1 MATMP
6 QKRLVA
12 YSRVTIWGFLVA
24 LLMALA
30 FCGSGLRALA
40 VDVFAINVTP
50 RNFGIFVEP
59 PAWLIGGLLLAF
71 AAFLFLVG
79 ISELARYLKP
89 SAEIVIDGDGIAS
102 FGLLGERRFAW
113 RDLIAVDAGSDQ
125 VSLKVRGKGRVPPP
139 DVRIHFDRLD
149 IDRGAILST
158 IWANR
163 PDLLPKRFSSVD
175 A

>member
-1 MATMP
+1 MP

-12 YSRVTIWGFLVA
+12 HSRVSVWGFLVA
-24 LLMALA
+24 LTLALA
-30 FCGSGLRALA
+30 FLVSGIRAAA
-40 VDVFAINVTP
+40 VKMTP
-50 RNFGIFVEP
+50 QKLGVFVEP
-59 PAWLIGGLLLAF
+59 PPWLIGGLLLAF
-71 AAFLFLVG
+71 AAFLFLIG
-79 ISELARYLKP
+79 ISELARFLKP

-125 VSLKVRGKGRVPPP
+125 VSLKVQGKGRVPPP

-149 IDRGAILST
+149 VVRAAVLST

>member
-1 MATMP
+1 MAPAP
-6 QKRLVA
+6 QKRLIA
-12 YSRVTIWGFLVA
+12 HSRVSIWGFLVA
-24 LLMALA
+24 LTMASA
-30 FCGSGLRALA
+30 FFFSGLRAA
-40 VDVFAINVTP
+40 TVNMTP
-50 RNFGIFVEP
+50 QKLGVFVEP
-59 PAWLIGGLLLAF
+59 PAWLIGGMLIAF
-71 AAFLFLVG
+71 AAFLFLIG
-79 ISELARYLKP
+79 ISELARFLKP
-89 SAEIVIDGDGIAS
+89 SAEIVIDGDGIAA

-125 VSLKVRGKGRVPPP
+125 VTLKVRGKGRVPPP

-149 IDRGAILST
+149 IERGAILST